1 MTKKDELRILILTF
15 LLTVGILGGGGW
27 WLFERFSNLNSGSNL
42 SSNSKPTISTSS
54 ATRTNSEERLSAG
67 EKRLILGKADG
78 EKQTAIDA
86 IASGKYP
93 QAVSALETYLKSNRN
108 DPEALIYLNNARI
121 GKAKSY
127 AIGAAVPIGT
137 EIDIAKEILRGV
149 AQAQNQINATGGI
162 NGVPLKVI
170 IADDDN
176 KPEIAQQVAQ
186 TFVNQ
191 TEVLGVVGHA
201 SSNAT
206 LAGSEVYEPNHLVVI
221 SPMSTSVELS
231 GKGKYIFRTVPS
243 DRFTG
248 TALAKYMLS
257 DLNKQKAAVFFNS
270 KSNYSKSLKDVFT
283 TTVFGEGGDIASE
296 YDLADANFNAGE
308 AVREAKERGAQ
319 VLMLASDTTMLDRT
333 LQILQANNAQLPL
346 LGGDDIYTPQVL
358 QIAGSDGI
366 GMVLG
371 VSWHILSDPNA
382 KFPKTASQLWGGDIN
397 WRTAM
402 AYDAA
407 QALIAAI
414 QRNPTRKGIQE
425 ALSASDFSAD
435 GAAGEVRF
443 LASGDRNKAA
453 LLVTIKKG
461 DRSGFGYDFVPIL
474 NKRY

>member
-27 WLFERFSNLNSGSNL
+27 WLFDRFFNPNSDFNSNLKNS
-42 SSNSKPTISTSS
+42 PPAATQTSYE
-54 ATRTNSEERLSAG
+54 ARFSAG
-67 EKRLILGKADG
+67 EQRLISGKADG

-86 IASGKYP
+86 IASGNYP
-93 QAVSALETYLKSNRN
+93 QAVSALESYLKNNRN

-121 GKAKSY
+121 GSGKSY

-149 AQAQNQINATGGI
+149 AQAQNQINAAGGI

-176 KPEIAQQVAQ
+176 NPEIAKQIAQ
-186 TFVNQ
+186 GFVNQ

-231 GKGKYIFRTVPS
+231 GKGNYIFRTVPS

-248 TALAKYMLS
+248 TALAKYML
-257 DLNKQKAAVFFNS
+257 DNLNKQKAAVFFNS

-283 TTVFGEGGDIASE
+283 TTVFGEGGEIVVE
-296 YDLADANFNAGE
+296 YDLSDANFNVGE

-319 VLMLASDTTMLDRT
+319 ILMLASDTSMLDRT
-333 LQILQANNAQLPL
+333 LQVLQANNAQLPL
-346 LGGDDIYTPQVL
+346 LGGDDIYAPQIL
-358 QIAGSDGI
+358 QIAGADGL

-371 VSWHILSDPNA
+371 VSWHILTNPNA
-382 KFPKTASQLWGGDIN
+382 EFPKTASQLWGGEIN

-402 AYDAA
+402 AYDAT

-414 QRNPTRKGIQE
+414 ERNPTREGIQE
-425 ALSASDFSAD
+425 ALSASNFSAD

-453 LLVTIKKG
+453 QLVTIKKG
-461 DRSGFGYDFVPIL
+461 DRSGFGYDFVPIP
-474 NKRY
+474 